1 MAGFSSIFMVIQK
14 NTNMLQNKD
23 IANIQEVK
31 TFFKDTWKQPEFF
44 IKHLELLNFSKT
56 SKLFKSVK
64 QSGVPF
70 WELIKLILALPFMDM
85 ESIGSVFNGK
95 NTVKTKAGKDTYYR
109 ALANQKM
116 DWRNLLLLFVKRYL
130 SFDKDFDTAGNAPKC
145 LIFDDTDI
153 RKRGKKIEGIS
164 KIFSHVDKRFFF
176 GFKLL
181 VAGYWNGSVFIPVDF
196 SFHRENKDRERSKY
210 GLTKKQR
217 KQQKKT
223 KRSKGLPVVKRFK
236 ELNVKKTDMLIAM
249 FKRIRQ
255 HRIEVDYILID
266 SWFTSLSLIN
276 KLLKVDKNVHII
288 GMYKYNSKL
297 SIEGKEYSIKQLR
310 KRKGK
315 MSRQRSLKLYYFQYV
330 GEIDGVKVK
339 VFLSK
344 RGVNGAW
351 HTIITTDTKLS
362 FKKTMDIY
370 STRWT
375 IEVFFKETKQLLGLG
390 KCQSTNFDVQIAQTT
405 ITMMR
410 YLLISLKHRMEA
422 YQTIGGIFKD
432 LKQDYIEHK
441 LNKRLMLVIVDILEV
456 LDLLIEDVD
465 IYSIARRLVL
475 YSDSLSFLNNPPDSV
490 SNCKLAA

>member
-1 MAGFSSIFMVIQK
+1 
-14 NTNMLQNKD
+14 MLQNKD
-23 IANIQEVK
+23 IAKTQEVK
-31 TFFKDTWKQPEFF
+31 AFFKDTWRQPEFL
-44 IKHLELLNFSKT
+44 IRHLELLNFSKT

-70 WELIKLILALPFMDM
+70 RDLIKLILALPFMDK
-85 ESIGSVFNGK
+85 ESLGSVFDGK
-95 NTVKTKAGKDTYYR
+95 GTVETKAQKDIYYR

-130 SFDKDFDTAGNAPKC
+130 SFDRDSNTPGDHHKC

-153 RKRGKKIEGIS
+153 GKRGKKIEGAS
-164 KIFSHVDKRFFF
+164 KTFDHVGHRFIF

-196 SFHRENKDRERSKY
+196 SFHRENKDNKKNKY

-223 KRSKGLPVVKRFK
+223 KRDKGLPVANRFK
-236 ELNVKKTDMLIAM
+236 ELNLKKTDMLVAM
-249 FKRIRQ
+249 FKRIHQRK
-255 HRIEVDYILID
+255 IEVDYILTD
-266 SWFTSLSLIN
+266 SWFTSISLIN
-276 KLLKVDKNVHII
+276 KLLKVDRKVHII

-297 SIEGKEYSIKQLR
+297 SMEGKEYSIKQLR
-310 KRKGK
+310 RHRGK

-330 GEIDGVKVK
+330 GQIEGVTVK

-351 HTIITTDTKLS
+351 HTIITTNTKLS
-362 FKKTMDIY
+362 FKKAMEIY

-375 IEVFFKETKQLLGLG
+375 IEVFFKEAKQLLGLG
-390 KCQSTNFDVQIAQTT
+390 KCQSTNFDVQVAQTT
-405 ITMMR
+405 ITIVR
-410 YLLISLKHRMEA
+410 YLLISLRHRMEA

-432 LKQDYIEHK
+432 LKQDYLEHK
-441 LNKRLMLVIVDILEV
+441 LNKRLLLAIVDILEV
-456 LDLLIEDVD
+456 LDLLVPD
-465 IYSIARRLVL
+465 IDINSIARRLVL
-475 YSDSLSFLNNPPDSV
+475 YSESLSFMTNPPDPAKNS
-490 SNCKLAA
+490 KLAA

>member
-1 MAGFSSIFMVIQK
+1 M
-14 NTNMLQNKD
+14 
-23 IANIQEVK
+23 
-31 TFFKDTWKQPEFF
+31 
-44 IKHLELLNFSKT
+44 
-56 SKLFKSVK
+56 
-64 QSGVPF
+64 
-70 WELIKLILALPFMDM
+70 ILALPFMDV
-85 ESIGSVFNGK
+85 ESLGSVFNGK
-95 NTVKTKAGKDTYYR
+95 DTVETKAGKDTYYG
-109 ALANQKM
+109 ALTNQRM

-130 SFDKDFDTAGNAPKC
+130 SFDRDFDTPENEPKC

-153 RKRGKKIEGIS
+153 EKRGKKIEGIS
-164 KIFSHVDKRFFF
+164 KVFNHVNHRFIF

-196 SFHRENKDRERSKY
+196 SFHRENKDNKKNKY
-210 GLTKKQR
+210 GLTQKQR

-223 KRSKGLPVVKRFK
+223 KRNEGLPVAKRFI
-236 ELNVKKTDMLIAM
+236 ELNLKKTDMLVAM
-249 FKRIRQ
+249 FRRIRQ
-255 HRIEVDYILID
+255 RKIEVDYILTD
-266 SWFTSLSLIN
+266 TWFTSVSLIN
-276 KLLKVDKNVHII
+276 KLLRVDKKVHII

-330 GEIDGVKVK
+330 GEIDGVKVM

-351 HTIITTDTKLS
+351 HTIITTDTNLS

-375 IEVFFKETKQLLGLG
+375 IEVFFKEAKQLLGLG
-390 KCQSTNFDVQIAQTT
+390 KCQSTNFDVQVTQTT

-410 YLLISLKHRMEA
+410 YLLISLRHRMEA

-432 LKQDYIEHK
+432 LKQDYVEHK
-441 LNKRLMLVIVDILEV
+441 LNKRLLLAILMFWKFWTYWSR
-456 LDLLIEDVD
+456 I
-465 IYSIARRLVL
+465 
-475 YSDSLSFLNNPPDSV
+475 
-490 SNCKLAA
+490 

>member
-1 MAGFSSIFMVIQK
+1 
-14 NTNMLQNKD
+14 MLQNKD
-23 IANIQEVK
+23 IAKIQEVK
-31 TFFKDTWKQPEFF
+31 AFFKDTWKHPEFF

-70 WELIKLILALPFMDM
+70 WELIELILALPFMDM

-95 NTVKTKAGKDTYYR
+95 NVVKTKAGKDTYYR

-130 SFDKDFDTAGNAPKC
+130 SFDKDFDNAGNTPKC

-164 KIFSHVDKRFFF
+164 KVFSHVDKRFIF

-196 SFHRENKDRERSKY
+196 SFHRENKDKKRNKY

-217 KQQKKT
+217 EQQKKT
-223 KRSKGLPVVKRFK
+223 KRDKGLPVVKRFK
-236 ELNVKKTDMLIAM
+236 ELNMKKTDILVAM

-255 HRIEVDYILID
+255 RKIDVDYILID
-266 SWFTSLSLIN
+266 SWFTSVSLIN
-276 KLLKVDKNVHII
+276 KLLKVDQNVHII

-315 MSRQRSLKLYYFQYV
+315 MSRQRSLRLYYFQYV

-351 HTIITTDTKLS
+351 HTIITTNTKLS

-375 IEVFFKETKQLLGLG
+375 VEVFFKEAKQLLGLG

-410 YLLISLKHRMEA
+410 YLLISLRHRMEA

-432 LKQDYIEHK
+432 LKQDYVEHK
-441 LNKRLMLVIVDILEV
+441 LNKRLLMVIIDILAVLELLVEEVDIHL
-456 LDLLIEDVD
+456 
-465 IYSIARRLVL
+465 IARRLVL
-475 YSDSLSFLNNPPDSV
+475 YSESLSFLNNPPDFV
-490 SNCKLAA
+490 NNCKLAA